1 MLANFSGTL
10 GQLINS
16 GVPFVQALYLV
27 RELSP
32 NVVYRLATARAIIS
46 VSNGEKIAA
55 ALLPIRGIFGPEI
68 LHQMSFGEKSGSI
81 PSLLQTFTERQ
92 DRELVA
98 FVENIKPTL
107 ETILV
112 VVMAAVVGAVVVALY
127 MPIFNMGQT
136 LIGKH

>member
-1 MLANFSGTL
+1 
-10 GQLINS
+10 
-16 GVPFVQALYLV
+16 
-27 RELSP
+27 
-32 NVVYRLATARAIIS
+32 
-46 VSNGEKIAA
+46 
-55 ALLPIRGIFGPEI
+55 
-68 LHQMSFGEKSGSI
+68 MSFGEEAGSI
-81 PSLLQTFTERQ
+81 PSLLQTLTERQ

-98 FVENIKPTL
+98 FVENIKPAL

>member
-1 MLANFSGTL
+1 MKSLTSHLTSTGTPPDACER
-10 GQLINS
+10 I
-16 GVPFVQALYLV
+16 
-27 RELSP
+27 
-32 NVVYRLATARAIIS
+32 AT
-46 VSNGEKIAA
+46 

-68 LHQMSFGEKSGSI
+68 LHQMSFGEEAGSI
-81 PSLLQTFTERQ
+81 PSLLQTLTERQ

-98 FVENIKPTL
+98 FVENIKPAL